1 MEDGVGS
8 SRRTGR
14 ALCLKSPARVTPRV
28 EIFPLRTEITITL
41 VELGSYGTANRSG
54 LHKEQI
60 SLLKGYLE
68 KYGNINLG
76 SNF

>member
-8 SRRTGR
+8 SRRGR
-14 ALCLKSPARVTPRV
+14 KALCLKSPARVTPQV
-28 EIFPLRTEITITL
+28 EIFPLRIEITITL

-54 LHKEQI
+54 LYKEQN

-76 SNF
+76 RNF